1 MSEPLNSGDVST
13 RLHQIAIMAREHP
26 ERAFRSIHH
35 VIDID
40 WLREA
45 HRRTRKDGA
54 VGIDGQTAADYAAN
68 LDENLQ
74 SLLDRFKSGSYRA
87 PAVSASTVCAY
98 TPTRH
103 ACFASSDQAC
113 SPGTRGRARDE
124 RPSTSGQLVETSP
137 GHATC

>member
-13 RLHQIAIMAREHP
+13 RLHKIATMAREHP

-54 VGIDGQTAADYAAN
+54 AGIDGQTAADYAAN

-74 SLLDRFKSGSYRA
+74 SLLDRFK
-87 PAVSASTVCAY
+87 T
-98 TPTRH
+98 
-103 ACFASSDQAC
+103 
-113 SPGTRGRARDE
+113 
-124 RPSTSGQLVETSP
+124 
-137 GHATC
+137 